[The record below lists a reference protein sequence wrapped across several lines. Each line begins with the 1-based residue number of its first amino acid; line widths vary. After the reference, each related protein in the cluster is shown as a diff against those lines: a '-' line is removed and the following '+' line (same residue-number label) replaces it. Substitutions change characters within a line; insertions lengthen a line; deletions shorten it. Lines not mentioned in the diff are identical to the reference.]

1 MSQDEVDKLKAQV
14 AKLTDLVQQADIG
27 KAATAQNPRYVYS
40 AKKLRKYAGDT
51 ADLED
56 WLLEARNYLATTGY
70 EGKDAS
76 DFLLTHLEGA
86 ARKEIRMLSSEDKKD
101 PEKILSLTEKQFGE
115 RLKSSQI
122 INEFHKRD
130 QKRTESL
137 REYSHALLEL
147 TDRAI

>member
-1 MSQDEVDKLKAQV
+1 M
-14 AKLTDLVQQADIG
+14 
-27 KAATAQNPRYVYS
+27 
-40 AKKLRKYAGDT
+40 
-51 ADLED
+51 
-56 WLLEARNYLATTGY
+56 ATTGY

-86 ARKEIRMLSSEDKKD
+86 ARKEMRMLSSEDKKD
-101 PEKILSLTEKQFGE
+101 PEKILSLIEKQFGE

-147 TDRAI
+147 TDRAIRQLPDLADGKDSLLCQRFIDGLQDKTLSRDLEKYIDEHSDTTFLD